1 MRAGGR
7 QEDCRGARGGLR
19 SEFMQIALLAD
30 IHGNLAA
37 LESVLSEVERLRPDR
52 IAVLGDIVDGAPD
65 SLACWERVR
74 ALGAVVLRG
83 NHERYVFDYGTER
96 AAPEWSTPQFAP
108 VRWTVAQCRGAVQ
121 AEMAALPL
129 TWRWH
134 DLPELLL
141 THASSRAD
149 HDSIF
154 AHTADAALDPMFA
167 GAEASIIV
175 RGHNHLAGERL
186 WGARRIVHL
195 GAVGIPLDG
204 HVAAQFTMLSK
215 MASGWRVQ
223 HHAVPYDVAAT
234 VRRFRESGYMEAGGP
249 MARLFLREIATA
261 THHFLPFVK
270 RYGQAIQSGALPVE
284 TAVER
289 FLGDF

>member
-1 MRAGGR
+1 MGGGGR
-7 QEDCRGARGGLR
+7 QEDCGRGGGVSDQR
-19 SEFMQIALLAD
+19 VMQIALLAD

-37 LESVLSEVERLRPDR
+37 LEAVLAELDRLRPDR

-74 ALGAVVLRG
+74 GLGAVVLRG

-108 VRWTVAQCRGAVQ
+108 VRWTVDQCRGVR
-121 AEMAALPL
+121 AELAALPL
-129 TWRWH
+129 TWSWP
-134 DLPELLL
+134 DVPELLL
-141 THASSRAD
+141 AHASARAD
-149 HDSIF
+149 QDSIF

-204 HVAAQFTMLSK
+204 HTAAQFTVLSRH
-215 MASGWRVQ
+215 AGGWRVQ

-234 VRRFRESGYMEAGGP
+234 VRRFRESGYLEAGGP

-261 THHFLPFVK
+261 THHFLPFMK
-270 RYGQAIQSGALPVE
+270 RYGAAIQGGALPVE
-284 TAVER
+284 VAVER
-289 FLGDF
+289 LLGEI